1 MIDLICKERSKFKLH
16 TYQMICF
23 ILAISDLLF
32 ITEEGLIAGFLFL
45 QFSVV
50 CTSEPES
57 LLYLFSILDCMD

>member
-1 MIDLICKERSKFKLH
+1 MERSKSLLH

-32 ITEEGLIAGFLFL
+32 ITEGLIAGFLFL
-45 QFSVV
+45 QFSVA
-50 CTSEPES
+50 CTSESES